1 LIRKTN
7 EKLTIGI
14 IGLGYWGP
22 NWLRNI
28 LTHPNFQLT
37 WIVDTNSL
45 TLEKFK
51 NLYGLT
57 QHQVSVDIKK
67 SFEKIVPD
75 LVLISTPPATH
86 FELGKLALNSGSN
99 VIIEK
104 PVGLNTD
111 QSLELIKLSTS
122 LKLELFVDHT
132 YIFTPQAKFI
142 FEILEKGLLGDL
154 QFIISSR
161 LNLGLIQ
168 KDVDVIRDLAVHD
181 LALFDYF
188 IPNKLNSVSAEVV
201 THLPSII
208 PSTGSINLSYEK
220 NLLAQVGVSW
230 NSPVKVRTMIISG
243 SEKSILWDDTN
254 QSEKIKVY
262 EASANIDLADPNR
275 HISYSLGD
283 TFIPKLDNSEAI
295 FLQLSHLN
303 NVLLGSEKSLNGVE
317 HITRVSSIL
326 KALET
331 SAKTNGN
338 RVLI

>member
-1 LIRKTN
+1 MKSSQ

-14 IGLGYWGP
+14 VGLGYWGP

-28 LTHPNFQLT
+28 LIHPNFDLA
-37 WIVDTNSL
+37 WIVDTNDV

-51 NLYGLT
+51 NIYGLS
-57 QHQVSVDIKK
+57 QQRVSSNIDK
-67 SFEKIVPD
+67 SFNVKIPD

-86 FELGKLALNSGSN
+86 FELGKLALNFGAN

-104 PVGLNTD
+104 PVGLNTEET
-111 QSLELIKLSTS
+111 QELVKLSTD
-122 LKLELFVDHT
+122 LKLQLFVDHT

-142 FEILEKGLLGDL
+142 YETLKKGLLGDL
-154 QFIISSR
+154 QFITSSR

-188 IPNKLNSVSAEVV
+188 IPNKLNTVSAATA

-208 PSTGSINLSYEK
+208 PSTASINLIYDK

-262 EASANIDLADPNR
+262 EASANIDLTNPNR

-283 TFIPKLDNSEAI
+283 TFIPKLDNTEAI
-295 FLQLSHLN
+295 FLQLTHIKEVLN
-303 NVLLGSEKSLNGVE
+303 GNKKALNGVE
-317 HITRVSSIL
+317 HITRVSTVL
-326 KALET
+326 KSLDT
-331 SAKTNGN
+331 SAKNSGN
-338 RVLI
+338 RVAI

>member
-1 LIRKTN
+1 MKTDQK
-7 EKLTIGI
+7 KLTIGI

-22 NWLRNI
+22 NWLRNT
-28 LTHPNFQLT
+28 LVHPNFDLA
-37 WIVDTNSL
+37 WVVDTNQL

-51 NLYGLT
+51 NMYGFSP
-57 QHQVSVDIKK
+57 QQVNSNLDKAC
-67 SFEKIVPD
+67 ELKIPD

-86 FELGKLALNSGSN
+86 FELGKLALNFGAN
-99 VIIEK
+99 VVIEK
-104 PVGLNTD
+104 PIGLNTE
-111 QSLELIKLSTS
+111 QTQELVKISS
-122 LKLELFVDHT
+122 NLKLQLFVDHT

-142 FEILEKGLLGDL
+142 SETLKNGLLGDL
-154 QFIISSR
+154 QFITSSR

-188 IPNKLNSVSAEVV
+188 IPNKLKSVSAA
-201 THLPSII
+201 TAAHLPSVI
-208 PSTGSINLSYEK
+208 PSTASINLNYDK

-283 TFIPKLDNSEAI
+283 TFIPKLDNAEAI
-295 FLQLSHLN
+295 FLQLTHIKD
-303 NVLLGSEKSLNGVE
+303 VLAGNEKALNGVE
-317 HITRVSSIL
+317 HITRVSTVL
-326 KALET
+326 KALDS
-331 SAKTNGN
+331 SAKNSSS
-338 RVLI
+338 RVAV

>member
-1 LIRKTN
+1 MKTDQK
-7 EKLTIGI
+7 KLTIGI

-22 NWLRNI
+22 NWLRNT
-28 LTHPNFQLT
+28 LVHPSFDLA
-37 WIVDTNSL
+37 WIIDTNQL

-51 NLYGLT
+51 NMYGLS
-57 QHQVSVDIKK
+57 QQQVNSNLDKA
-67 SFEKIVPD
+67 FELKIPD

-86 FELGKLALNSGSN
+86 FEIGKLALNFGAN
-99 VIIEK
+99 LIIEK
-104 PVGLNTD
+104 PVGLNTEET
-111 QSLELIKLSTS
+111 QELVKLSTD
-122 LKLELFVDHT
+122 LKLQLFVDHT

-142 FEILEKGLLGDL
+142 YETLKKGLLGDL
-154 QFIISSR
+154 QFITSSR

-188 IPNKLNSVSAEVV
+188 IPNKLNSVSAATT
-201 THLPSII
+201 THLPSVI
-208 PSTGSINLSYEK
+208 PSTASINLNYDK

-283 TFIPKLDNSEAI
+283 TFIPKLDNAEAI
-295 FLQLSHLN
+295 YLQLTHIKE
-303 NVLLGSEKSLNGVE
+303 VLNGNEKALNGGE
-317 HITRVSSIL
+317 HVTRVSTAL
-326 KALET
+326 KALDS
-331 SAKTNGN
+331 SAKNSGS
-338 RVLI
+338 RVAV

>member
-1 LIRKTN
+1 MKTDQK
-7 EKLTIGI
+7 KLTIGI

-22 NWLRNI
+22 NWLRNT
-28 LTHPNFQLT
+28 LVHPNFDLA
-37 WIVDTNSL
+37 WIVDTNQL

-51 NLYGLT
+51 NMYGFSRN
-57 QHQVSVDIKK
+57 QVNSNLDKA
-67 SFEKIVPD
+67 FELKIPD

-86 FELGKLALNSGSN
+86 FELGKLALNFGAN
-99 VIIEK
+99 VVIEK
-104 PVGLNTD
+104 PIGLNTE
-111 QSLELIKLSTS
+111 QTQELVKISS
-122 LKLELFVDHT
+122 NLKLQLFVDHT

-142 FEILEKGLLGDL
+142 SETLKKGLLGDL
-154 QFIISSR
+154 QFITSSR

-188 IPNKLNSVSAEVV
+188 IPNKLNSVSAATA

-208 PSTGSINLSYEK
+208 PSTASINLDYEK

-283 TFIPKLDNSEAI
+283 TFIPKLDNAEAI
-295 FLQLSHLN
+295 FLQLTHIKD
-303 NVLLGSEKSLNGVE
+303 VLAGNEKALNGVE
-317 HITRVSSIL
+317 HITRVSTVL
-326 KALET
+326 KALDS
-331 SAKTNGN
+331 SAKNSSS
-338 RVLI
+338 RVAV

>member
-1 LIRKTN
+1 MKTDQK
-7 EKLTIGI
+7 KLTIGI

-22 NWLRNI
+22 NWLRNT
-28 LTHPNFQLT
+28 LLHPYFELA
-37 WIVDTNSL
+37 WIVDSNQL
-45 TLEKFK
+45 TLEKFE
-51 NLYGLT
+51 NMYGLS
-57 QHQVSVDIKK
+57 QNQVNSNLDKA
-67 SFEKIVPD
+67 FELKIPD

-86 FELGKLALNSGSN
+86 FELGKLALNSGAN

-111 QSLELIKLSTS
+111 ETQELVKLSTD
-122 LKLELFVDHT
+122 LKLQLFVDHT

-142 FEILEKGLLGDL
+142 YETLKKGLLGDL
-154 QFIISSR
+154 QFITSSR

-188 IPNKLNSVSAEVV
+188 IPNKLNSVSAATA

-208 PSTGSINLSYEK
+208 PSTASINLNYDK

-283 TFIPKLDNSEAI
+283 TFIPKLDNVEAI
-295 FLQLSHLN
+295 FLQLTHIKDVLAGNEKALN
-303 NVLLGSEKSLNGVE
+303 SVE
-317 HITRVSSIL
+317 HITRVSNVL
-326 KALET
+326 KALDS
-331 SAKTNGN
+331 SAKNSGS
-338 RVLI
+338 RVAV

>member
-1 LIRKTN
+1 MKN
-7 EKLTIGI
+7 DQKKLIGI

-22 NWLRNI
+22 NWLRNT
-28 LTHPNFQLT
+28 LAHPNFDLA
-37 WIVDTNSL
+37 WIVDTNQL

-51 NLYGLT
+51 NMYGLS
-57 QHQVSVDIKK
+57 QQQVNSNIDKA
-67 SFEKIVPD
+67 FELKIPD

-86 FELGKLALNSGSN
+86 FELGRLALNYGSN

-104 PVGLNTD
+104 PVGLNIEET
-111 QSLELIKLSTS
+111 LELVKLSTS
-122 LKLELFVDHT
+122 LKLQLFVDHT

-142 FEILEKGLLGDL
+142 YETLKKGLLGDL
-154 QFIISSR
+154 QFITSSR

-188 IPNKLNSVSAEVV
+188 IPNKLNTVSASST
-201 THLPSII
+201 THLPSVI
-208 PSTGSINLSYEK
+208 PSTASINLNYEK

-262 EASANIDLADPNR
+262 EARANIDLADPNR

-283 TFIPKLDNSEAI
+283 TFIPKLDNAEAI
-295 FLQLSHLN
+295 FLQLNHIKD
-303 NVLLGSEKSLNGVE
+303 VLDGKEKALNGVE
-317 HITRVSSIL
+317 HITRVSNVL
-326 KALET
+326 KALD
-331 SAKTNGN
+331 SSSKNNGN
-338 RVLI
+338 RVTV

>member
-1 LIRKTN
+1 MKSSQ

-14 IGLGYWGP
+14 VGLGYWGP

-28 LTHPNFQLT
+28 LIHPNFDLA
-37 WIVDTNSL
+37 WIVDTNDV

-51 NLYGLT
+51 NIYGLS
-57 QHQVSVDIKK
+57 QQQVSSNMEK
-67 SFEKIVPD
+67 SFNVKIPD

-86 FELGKLALNSGSN
+86 FELGKLALNFGAN

-104 PVGLNTD
+104 PVGLNTEET
-111 QSLELIKLSTS
+111 QELVKLSTD
-122 LKLELFVDHT
+122 LKLQLFVDHT

-142 FEILEKGLLGDL
+142 NETLKKGLLGDL
-154 QFIISSR
+154 QFITSSR

-188 IPNKLNSVSAEVV
+188 IPNKLNTVSAATA

-208 PSTGSINLSYEK
+208 PSTASINLNYDK

-283 TFIPKLDNSEAI
+283 TFIPKLDNAEAI
-295 FLQLSHLN
+295 FLQLTHIKE
-303 NVLLGSEKSLNGVE
+303 VLNGNEKALNGLE
-317 HITRVSSIL
+317 HITRVSTVL
-326 KALET
+326 KALDS
-331 SAKTNGN
+331 SAKNSG
-338 RVLI
+338 VWVAI

>member
-1 LIRKTN
+1 MKSSQ

-28 LTHPNFQLT
+28 LIHPNFDLA
-37 WIVDTNSL
+37 WIVDTNHV

-51 NLYGLT
+51 NIYGLS
-57 QHQVSVDIKK
+57 QQQVSTSIEK
-67 SFEKIVPD
+67 SFNVKIPD

-86 FELGKLALNSGSN
+86 FELGKLALYSGAN

-104 PVGLNTD
+104 PVGLNTEET
-111 QSLELIKLSTS
+111 QELVKLSTD
-122 LKLELFVDHT
+122 LKLQLFVDHT

-142 FEILEKGLLGDL
+142 YETLKKGLLGDL
-154 QFIISSR
+154 QFITSSR

-188 IPNKLNSVSAEVV
+188 IPNKLNTVSAATA
-201 THLPSII
+201 THLPSVI
-208 PSTGSINLSYEK
+208 PSTASINLNYDK

-262 EASANIDLADPNR
+262 EASANIDLTDPNR

-283 TFIPKLDNSEAI
+283 TFIPKLDNAEAI
-295 FLQLSHLN
+295 YLQLTHIKE
-303 NVLLGSEKSLNGVE
+303 VLAGNEKALNGIE
-317 HITRVSSIL
+317 HITRVSTVL
-326 KALET
+326 KALDS
-331 SAKTNGN
+331 SAKNSGN
-338 RVLI
+338 RVAI

>member
-1 LIRKTN
+1 MKSSQ

-28 LTHPNFQLT
+28 LIHPNFDLA
-37 WIVDTNSL
+37 WIVDTNGV

-51 NLYGLT
+51 NIYGLS
-57 QHQVSVDIKK
+57 QQQVSTNIEN
-67 SFEKIVPD
+67 SFKVKIPD

-86 FELGKLALNSGSN
+86 FELGKLALNFGAN
-99 VIIEK
+99 IIIEK
-104 PVGLNTD
+104 PVGLNTEET
-111 QSLELIKLSTS
+111 LELVKLSS
-122 LKLELFVDHT
+122 NLKLHLFVDHT

-142 FEILEKGLLGDL
+142 YETLKKGLLGDL
-154 QFIISSR
+154 QFITSSR

-188 IPNKLNSVSAEVV
+188 MPNKLNTVSAATA
-201 THLPSII
+201 THLPSVI
-208 PSTGSINLSYEK
+208 PSTASINLNYDK

-283 TFIPKLDNSEAI
+283 TFIPKLDNAEAI
-295 FLQLSHLN
+295 YLQLTHIKE
-303 NVLLGSEKSLNGVE
+303 VLNGNEKALNGIE
-317 HITRVSSIL
+317 HITRVSNVL
-326 KALET
+326 KALDS
-331 SAKTNGN
+331 SAKNSGN
-338 RVLI
+338 RVVI

>member
-1 LIRKTN
+1 MKSSQ

-28 LTHPNFQLT
+28 LLHPNFDLA
-37 WIVDTNSL
+37 WIVDTNDM

-51 NLYGLT
+51 NIYGLT
-57 QHQVSVDIKK
+57 QQQVSTNIEKAFNLKIPDI
-67 SFEKIVPD
+67 
-75 LVLISTPPATH
+75 VLISTPPATH
-86 FELGKLALNSGSN
+86 FELGKLALNSGAN
-99 VIIEK
+99 IIIEK

-111 QSLELIKLSTS
+111 ETQELVKLSS
-122 LKLELFVDHT
+122 NLKLQLFVDHT

-142 FEILEKGLLGDL
+142 YETLKKGLLGDL
-154 QFIISSR
+154 QFITSSR

-188 IPNKLNSVSAEVV
+188 IPNKLNTVSAATT
-201 THLPSII
+201 THLPSVI
-208 PSTGSINLSYEK
+208 PSTASINLNYDK

-262 EASANIDLADPNR
+262 EASANIDFADPNR

-283 TFIPKLDNSEAI
+283 TFIPKLDNAEAI
-295 FLQLSHLN
+295 YLQLTHIKEVLN
-303 NVLLGSEKSLNGVE
+303 GNEKALNGVE
-317 HITRVSSIL
+317 HITRVSTVL
-326 KALET
+326 KALDS
-331 SAKTNGN
+331 SAKNNGN
-338 RVLI
+338 RVAI

>member
-1 LIRKTN
+1 MKN
-7 EKLTIGI
+7 DHKKLMIGI

-22 NWLRNI
+22 NWLRNT
-28 LTHPNFQLT
+28 LAHPNFDLA
-37 WIVDTNSL
+37 WIVDTNQL

-51 NLYGLT
+51 NMYGLP
-57 QHQVSVDIKK
+57 QQQVNSNIDKA
-67 SFEKIVPD
+67 FELKIPD

-86 FELGKLALNSGSN
+86 FELGRLALNYGSN

-104 PVGLNTD
+104 PVGLNIDET
-111 QSLELIKLSTS
+111 LELVKLSTS
-122 LKLELFVDHT
+122 LKLQLFVDHT

-142 FEILEKGLLGDL
+142 YETLKKGLLGDL
-154 QFIISSR
+154 QFITSSR

-188 IPNKLNSVSAEVV
+188 IPNKLNTVSASST
-201 THLPSII
+201 THLPSVI
-208 PSTGSINLSYEK
+208 PSTASINLNYEK

-262 EASANIDLADPNR
+262 EARANIDLADPNR

-283 TFIPKLDNSEAI
+283 TFIPKLDNTEAI
-295 FLQLSHLN
+295 FLQLNHIK
-303 NVLLGSEKSLNGVE
+303 NVLDGKEKALNGVE
-317 HITRVSSIL
+317 HITRVSNVL
-326 KALET
+326 KALDT
-331 SAKTNGN
+331 SSKNNGN
-338 RVLI
+338 RVTV

>member
-1 LIRKTN
+1 MKSSQ

-14 IGLGYWGP
+14 VGLGYWGP

-28 LTHPNFQLT
+28 LIHPNFDLA
-37 WIVDTNSL
+37 WIVDTNDV

-51 NLYGLT
+51 NIYGLS
-57 QHQVSVDIKK
+57 QQQVSSNMEK
-67 SFEKIVPD
+67 SFNVKIPD

-86 FELGKLALNSGSN
+86 FELGKLALNFGAN

-104 PVGLNTD
+104 PVGLNTEET
-111 QSLELIKLSTS
+111 QELVKLSTD
-122 LKLELFVDHT
+122 LKLQLFVDHT

-142 FEILEKGLLGDL
+142 YETLKKGLLGDL
-154 QFIISSR
+154 QFITSSR

-188 IPNKLNSVSAEVV
+188 IPNKLNTVSAATA

-208 PSTGSINLSYEK
+208 PSTASINLNYDK

-283 TFIPKLDNSEAI
+283 TFIPKLDNAEAI
-295 FLQLSHLN
+295 FLQLTHIKE
-303 NVLLGSEKSLNGVE
+303 VLNGNEKALNGLE
-317 HITRVSSIL
+317 HITRVSTVL
-326 KALET
+326 KALDS
-331 SAKTNGN
+331 SAKNSG
-338 RVLI
+338 VWVAI

>member
-1 LIRKTN
+1 MKN
-7 EKLTIGI
+7 DQKKLMIGI

-22 NWLRNI
+22 NWLRNT
-28 LTHPNFQLT
+28 LVHPNFDLA
-37 WIVDTNSL
+37 WIVDTNQL

-51 NLYGLT
+51 NMYGLS
-57 QHQVSVDIKK
+57 QQQVDSNIDKA
-67 SFEKIVPD
+67 FELKIPD

-86 FELGKLALNSGSN
+86 FELGRLALNYGSN

-104 PVGLNTD
+104 PVGLNIEET
-111 QSLELIKLSTS
+111 LELVKLSTS
-122 LKLELFVDHT
+122 LKLQLFVDHT

-142 FEILEKGLLGDL
+142 YETLKKGLLGDL
-154 QFIISSR
+154 QFITSSR

-188 IPNKLNSVSAEVV
+188 IPNKLNTVSASST
-201 THLPSII
+201 THLPSVI
-208 PSTGSINLSYEK
+208 PSTASINLNYEK

-262 EASANIDLADPNR
+262 EARANIDLADPNR

-283 TFIPKLDNSEAI
+283 TFIPKLDNAEAI
-295 FLQLSHLN
+295 FLQLNHIKD
-303 NVLLGSEKSLNGVE
+303 VLDGKEKALNGVE
-317 HITRVSSIL
+317 HITRVSNVL
-326 KALET
+326 KALD
-331 SAKTNGN
+331 SSSKNNGN
-338 RVLI
+338 RVTV

>member
-1 LIRKTN
+1 MKNVRK
-7 EKLTIGI
+7 KLIGI

-22 NWLRNI
+22 NWLRNT
-28 LTHPNFQLT
+28 LAHPNFDLA
-37 WIVDTNSL
+37 WIVDTNQL

-51 NLYGLT
+51 NMYGLS
-57 QHQVSVDIKK
+57 QQQVNSNIDKA
-67 SFEKIVPD
+67 FELKIPD

-86 FELGKLALNSGSN
+86 FELGRLALNYGSN

-104 PVGLNTD
+104 PVGLNIEET
-111 QSLELIKLSTS
+111 LELVKLSTS
-122 LKLELFVDHT
+122 LKLQLFVDHT

-142 FEILEKGLLGDL
+142 YETLKKGLLGDL
-154 QFIISSR
+154 QFITSSR

-188 IPNKLNSVSAEVV
+188 IPNKLNTVSASST
-201 THLPSII
+201 THLPSVI
-208 PSTGSINLSYEK
+208 PSTASINLNYEK

-262 EASANIDLADPNR
+262 EARANIDLADPNR

-283 TFIPKLDNSEAI
+283 TFIPKLDNAEAI
-295 FLQLSHLN
+295 FLQLNHIKDVLN
-303 NVLLGSEKSLNGVE
+303 GKEKALNGVE
-317 HITRVSSIL
+317 HITRVSNVL
-326 KALET
+326 KALD
-331 SAKTNGN
+331 SSSKNNGN
-338 RVLI
+338 RVTV

>member
-1 LIRKTN
+1 MNTDQK
-7 EKLTIGI
+7 KLTIGI

-22 NWLRNI
+22 NWLRNT
-28 LTHPNFQLT
+28 LVHPNFDLA
-37 WIVDTNSL
+37 WIVDTNQL

-51 NLYGLT
+51 NMYGFSP
-57 QHQVSVDIKK
+57 QQVNSNLDKAC
-67 SFEKIVPD
+67 ELKIPD

-86 FELGKLALNSGSN
+86 FELGKLALNFGAN
-99 VIIEK
+99 VVIEK
-104 PVGLNTD
+104 PIGLNTE
-111 QSLELIKLSTS
+111 QTQELVKISS
-122 LKLELFVDHT
+122 NLKLQLFVDHT

-142 FEILEKGLLGDL
+142 SETLKKGLLGDL
-154 QFIISSR
+154 QFITSSR

-188 IPNKLNSVSAEVV
+188 IPNKLKSVSAA
-201 THLPSII
+201 TAAHLPSVI
-208 PSTGSINLSYEK
+208 PSTASINLNYDK

-283 TFIPKLDNSEAI
+283 TFIPKLDNAEAI
-295 FLQLSHLN
+295 FLQLTHIKD
-303 NVLLGSEKSLNGVE
+303 VLAGNEKALNGVE
-317 HITRVSSIL
+317 HITRVSTVL
-326 KALET
+326 KALDS
-331 SAKTNGN
+331 SAKNSSS
-338 RVLI
+338 RVAV

>member
-1 LIRKTN
+1 MKSSK

-14 IGLGYWGP
+14 VGLGYWGP

-28 LTHPNFQLT
+28 LTHPNFDLA
-37 WIVDTNSL
+37 WIVDTNDV

-51 NLYGLT
+51 NLYGLSL
-57 QHQVSVDIKK
+57 QQVSTNIKK
-67 SFEKIVPD
+67 SFQINKPD

-99 VIIEK
+99 VILEK
-104 PVGLNTD
+104 PVGLNT
-111 QSLELIKLSTS
+111 SETLELVNLSS
-122 LKLELFVDHT
+122 KLKLELFVDHT

-142 FEILEKGLLGDL
+142 NETLKKGLLGEL
-154 QFIISSR
+154 QFITSSR

-188 IPNKLNSVSAEVV
+188 IPNQLNTVSATAI

-208 PSTGSINLSYEK
+208 PSTASINLNYEK

-283 TFIPKLDNSEAI
+283 TFIPKLDNTEAI
-295 FLQLSHLN
+295 FIQLNHMKD
-303 NVLLGSEKSLNGVE
+303 VLDGNEKALNGVE
-317 HITRVSSIL
+317 HITRVSNVL
-326 KALET
+326 KALDS
-331 SAKTNGN
+331 SAKNNGN
-338 RVLI
+338 RVTV

>member
-1 LIRKTN
+1 MKSSK

-28 LTHPNFQLT
+28 LIHPNFDLA
-37 WIVDTNSL
+37 WIVDTNDV

-51 NLYGLT
+51 NLYGLS
-57 QHQVSVDIKK
+57 QHQVSTNIEN
-67 SFEKIVPD
+67 SFKVKIPD

-86 FELGKLALNSGSN
+86 FELGKLALNFGAN

-104 PVGLNTD
+104 PVGLNTEET
-111 QSLELIKLSTS
+111 QELVKLSTD
-122 LKLELFVDHT
+122 LKLQLFVDHT

-142 FEILEKGLLGDL
+142 YETLKKGLLGDL
-154 QFIISSR
+154 QFITSSR

-188 IPNKLNSVSAEVV
+188 IPNKLNTVSAATA

-208 PSTGSINLSYEK
+208 PSTASINLNYDK

-283 TFIPKLDNSEAI
+283 TFIPKLDNAEAI
-295 FLQLSHLN
+295 YLQLTHIKE
-303 NVLLGSEKSLNGVE
+303 VLKGNEKALNGVE
-317 HITRVSSIL
+317 HITRVSTVL
-326 KALET
+326 KALDS
-331 SAKTNGN
+331 SAKNSGN
-338 RVLI
+338 RVAI

>member
-1 LIRKTN
+1 MKSSK

-14 IGLGYWGP
+14 VGLGYWGP

-28 LTHPNFQLT
+28 LTHPNFDLA
-37 WIVDTNSL
+37 WIVDTNDV

-51 NLYGLT
+51 NLYGLSL
-57 QHQVSVDIKK
+57 QQVSTNIKK
-67 SFEKIVPD
+67 SFQINKPD

-99 VIIEK
+99 VILEK
-104 PVGLNTD
+104 PVGLNT
-111 QSLELIKLSTS
+111 SETLELVNLSTN

-142 FEILEKGLLGDL
+142 NETLKKGLLGEL
-154 QFIISSR
+154 QFITSSR

-188 IPNKLNSVSAEVV
+188 IPNQLNTVSATAI

-208 PSTGSINLSYEK
+208 PSTASINLNYEK
-220 NLLAQVGVSW
+220 NLLAQIGVSW

-283 TFIPKLDNSEAI
+283 TFIPKLDNTEAI
-295 FLQLSHLN
+295 FIQLNHMKD
-303 NVLLGSEKSLNGVE
+303 VLDGNEKALNGVE
-317 HITRVSSIL
+317 HITRVSNVL
-326 KALET
+326 KALDS
-331 SAKTNGN
+331 SAKNNGN
-338 RVLI
+338 RVTV

>member
-1 LIRKTN
+1 MKSSK

-14 IGLGYWGP
+14 VGLGYWGP

-28 LTHPNFQLT
+28 LIHPNFDLA
-37 WIVDTNSL
+37 WIVDTNDV

-51 NLYGLT
+51 SLYGLS
-57 QHQVSVDIKK
+57 QQQVSTNIEK
-67 SFEKIVPD
+67 SFQAKVPD

-99 VIIEK
+99 VILEK
-104 PVGLNTD
+104 PVGLNTAET
-111 QSLELIKLSTS
+111 LELVNLSTNS
-122 LKLELFVDHT
+122 KLELFVDHT

-142 FEILEKGLLGDL
+142 YETLQKGLLGEL
-154 QFIISSR
+154 QFITSSR

-188 IPNKLNSVSAEVV
+188 IPNQLNTVSAAAI
-201 THLPSII
+201 THSPSII
-208 PSTGSINLSYEK
+208 PSTASINLNYEK

-230 NSPVKVRTMIISG
+230 NSPVKIRTMIISG

-262 EASANIDLADPNR
+262 EARANIDLADPNR

-283 TFIPKLDNSEAI
+283 TFIPKLDNAEAI
-295 FLQLSHLN
+295 FLQLNHLKD
-303 NVLLGSEKSLNGVE
+303 VLGGNEKALNGVK
-317 HITRVSSIL
+317 HITRVSNVL
-326 KALET
+326 KALDL
-331 SAKTNGN
+331 SAKNSGNG
-338 RVLI
+338 VAI

>member
-1 LIRKTN
+1 MKN
-7 EKLTIGI
+7 SQEKLTIGI
-14 IGLGYWGP
+14 VGLGYWGP

-28 LTHPNFQLT
+28 LIHPNLNLA
-37 WIVDTNSL
+37 WIVDTNDV

-51 NLYGLT
+51 SLYGLS
-57 QHQVSVDIKK
+57 QQQVSTNVEK
-67 SFEKIVPD
+67 SFQAKVPD

-86 FELGKLALNSGSN
+86 FKLGKLALNSGSN
-99 VIIEK
+99 VILEK
-104 PVGLNTD
+104 PVGLNTVET
-111 QSLELIKLSTS
+111 LELVNLSTN

-142 FEILEKGLLGDL
+142 NETLKKGLLGEL
-154 QFIISSR
+154 QFITSSR

-188 IPNKLNSVSAEVV
+188 IPNQLNTVSAAAI

-208 PSTGSINLSYEK
+208 PSTASINLNYEK

-243 SEKSILWDDTN
+243 SEKSILWNDTN

-283 TFIPKLDNSEAI
+283 TFIPKLDNTEAI
-295 FLQLSHLN
+295 FLQLSHIKD
-303 NVLLGSEKSLNGVE
+303 VLDGNEKALNGVE
-317 HITRVSSIL
+317 HITRVSNVL
-326 KALET
+326 KALD
-331 SAKTNGN
+331 SSYKNNGN
-338 RVLI
+338 RVTV

>member
-1 LIRKTN
+1 MKN
-7 EKLTIGI
+7 DQKKLIGI

-22 NWLRNI
+22 NWLRNS
-28 LTHPNFQLT
+28 LAHPNFDLA
-37 WIVDTNSL
+37 WIVDTNQL

-51 NLYGLT
+51 NMYGLS
-57 QHQVSVDIKK
+57 QQQVNSNIDKA
-67 SFEKIVPD
+67 FELKIPD

-86 FELGKLALNSGSN
+86 FELGRLALNYGSN

-104 PVGLNTD
+104 PVGLNIEET
-111 QSLELIKLSTS
+111 LELVKLSTS
-122 LKLELFVDHT
+122 LKLQLFVDHT

-142 FEILEKGLLGDL
+142 YETLKKGLLGDL
-154 QFIISSR
+154 QFITSSR

-188 IPNKLNSVSAEVV
+188 IPNKLNTVSASST
-201 THLPSII
+201 THLPSVI
-208 PSTGSINLSYEK
+208 PITASINLNYEK

-262 EASANIDLADPNR
+262 EARANIDLADPNR

-283 TFIPKLDNSEAI
+283 TFIPKLDNAEAI
-295 FLQLSHLN
+295 FLQLNHIKD
-303 NVLLGSEKSLNGVE
+303 VLDGNQKALNGVE
-317 HITRVSSIL
+317 HITRVSNVL
-326 KALET
+326 KALD
-331 SAKTNGN
+331 SSSKNNGN
-338 RVLI
+338 RVTV

>member
-1 LIRKTN
+1 MKTDQK
-7 EKLTIGI
+7 KLTIGI

-22 NWLRNI
+22 NWLRNT
-28 LTHPNFQLT
+28 LLHPYFELA
-37 WIVDTNSL
+37 WIVDSNQL
-45 TLEKFK
+45 TLEKFE
-51 NLYGLT
+51 NMYGLSQT
-57 QHQVSVDIKK
+57 QVNSNLDKA
-67 SFEKIVPD
+67 FELKIPD

-86 FELGKLALNSGSN
+86 FELGKLALNSGAN

-111 QSLELIKLSTS
+111 ETQELVKLSS
-122 LKLELFVDHT
+122 NLKLQLFVDHT

-142 FEILEKGLLGDL
+142 YETLKKGLLGDL
-154 QFIISSR
+154 QFITSSR

-188 IPNKLNSVSAEVV
+188 IPNKLNSVSAATA
-201 THLPSII
+201 THLPSVI
-208 PSTGSINLSYEK
+208 PSTASINLNYDK

-283 TFIPKLDNSEAI
+283 TFIPKLNNAEAI
-295 FLQLSHLN
+295 YLQLTHIKD
-303 NVLLGSEKSLNGVE
+303 VLAGNEKALNGVE
-317 HITRVSSIL
+317 HITRVSNVL
-326 KALET
+326 KALDS
-331 SAKTNGN
+331 SAKNSGN
-338 RVLI
+338 RVVI

>member
-1 LIRKTN
+1 MKSSK

-14 IGLGYWGP
+14 VGLGYWGP

-28 LTHPNFQLT
+28 LTHPNFDLA
-37 WIVDTNSL
+37 WIVDTNDV

-51 NLYGLT
+51 NLYGLSL
-57 QHQVSVDIKK
+57 QQVSTNIKK
-67 SFEKIVPD
+67 SFQINKPD

-99 VIIEK
+99 VILEK
-104 PVGLNTD
+104 PVGLNT
-111 QSLELIKLSTS
+111 SETLELVNLSTN

-142 FEILEKGLLGDL
+142 NETLKKGLLGEL
-154 QFIISSR
+154 QFITSSR

-188 IPNKLNSVSAEVV
+188 IPNQLNTVSATAI

-208 PSTGSINLSYEK
+208 PSTASINLNYEK

-283 TFIPKLDNSEAI
+283 TFIPKLDNTEAI
-295 FLQLSHLN
+295 FIQLNHMKD
-303 NVLLGSEKSLNGVE
+303 VLDGNEKALNGVE
-317 HITRVSSIL
+317 HITRVSNVL
-326 KALET
+326 KALDS
-331 SAKTNGN
+331 SAKNNGN
-338 RVLI
+338 RVTV

>member
-1 LIRKTN
+1 MKSSQG
-7 EKLTIGI
+7 KLTIGI

-28 LTHPNFQLT
+28 LIHPNFDLT
-37 WIVDTNSL
+37 WIVDTNGI

-51 NLYGLT
+51 NIYGLS
-57 QHQVSVDIKK
+57 QQQVSTNIEK
-67 SFEKIVPD
+67 SFNVEIPD
-75 LVLISTPPATH
+75 IVLISTPPATH
-86 FELGKLALNSGSN
+86 FELGKLALNSGAN

-104 PVGLNTD
+104 PVGLNTEET
-111 QSLELIKLSTS
+111 LELVKLSS
-122 LKLELFVDHT
+122 NLKLQLFVDHT

-142 FEILEKGLLGDL
+142 YETLKKGLLGDL
-154 QFIISSR
+154 QFITSSR

-188 IPNKLNSVSAEVV
+188 IPNKLSTVSAATT
-201 THLPSII
+201 THLPSVI
-208 PSTGSINLSYEK
+208 PSTASINLNFDK

-283 TFIPKLDNSEAI
+283 TFIPKLDNTEAI
-295 FLQLSHLN
+295 YLQLTHIKEVLN
-303 NVLLGSEKSLNGVE
+303 GNEKALNGVV
-317 HITRVSSIL
+317 HIIRVSNVL
-326 KALET
+326 NALD
-331 SAKTNGN
+331 SSRKNSGN
-338 RVLI
+338 RVAI

>member
-1 LIRKTN
+1 MKSSQ

-28 LTHPNFQLT
+28 LIHPNFDLA
-37 WIVDTNSL
+37 WIVDTNGV

-51 NLYGLT
+51 NIYGLS
-57 QHQVSVDIKK
+57 QQQVSTNIEN
-67 SFEKIVPD
+67 SFKVKIPD

-86 FELGKLALNSGSN
+86 FELGKLALNFGAN
-99 VIIEK
+99 IIIEK

-111 QSLELIKLSTS
+111 ETLELVKLSTD
-122 LKLELFVDHT
+122 LKLQLFVDHT

-142 FEILEKGLLGDL
+142 YETLKNGLLGDL

-188 IPNKLNSVSAEVV
+188 IPNKLNTVSAATV
-201 THLPSII
+201 THLPSVI
-208 PSTGSINLSYEK
+208 PSTASINLNYDK
-220 NLLAQVGVSW
+220 NLSAQVGVSW

-283 TFIPKLDNSEAI
+283 TFIPKLDNAEAI
-295 FLQLSHLN
+295 FLQLTHIKD
-303 NVLLGSEKSLNGVE
+303 VLAGNEKALNGVE
-317 HITRVSSIL
+317 HITRVSNVL
-326 KALET
+326 KALDS
-331 SAKTNGN
+331 SAKNSGN
-338 RVLI
+338 RVAI

>member
-1 LIRKTN
+1 MKTDQK
-7 EKLTIGI
+7 KLTIGI

-22 NWLRNI
+22 NWLRNT
-28 LTHPNFQLT
+28 LLHPYFELA
-37 WIVDTNSL
+37 WIVDSNQL
-45 TLEKFK
+45 TLEKFE
-51 NLYGLT
+51 NMYGLS
-57 QHQVSVDIKK
+57 QNQVNSNLDKA
-67 SFEKIVPD
+67 FELKIPD

-86 FELGKLALNSGSN
+86 FELGKLALNSGAN

-111 QSLELIKLSTS
+111 ETQELVKLSTD
-122 LKLELFVDHT
+122 LKLQLFVDHT

-142 FEILEKGLLGDL
+142 YETLKKGLLGDL
-154 QFIISSR
+154 QFITSSR

-188 IPNKLNSVSAEVV
+188 IPNKLNSVGAATA
-201 THLPSII
+201 THLPSVI
-208 PSTGSINLSYEK
+208 PSTASINLNYDK

-283 TFIPKLDNSEAI
+283 TFIPKLDNAEAI
-295 FLQLSHLN
+295 FLQLTHIKD
-303 NVLLGSEKSLNGVE
+303 VLAGNEKALNGVE
-317 HITRVSSIL
+317 HITRVSNVL
-326 KALET
+326 KALDS
-331 SAKTNGN
+331 SAKNSGS
-338 RVLI
+338 RVAV

>member
-1 LIRKTN
+1 MKN
-7 EKLTIGI
+7 GQKKLMIGI

-22 NWLRNI
+22 NWLRNT
-28 LTHPNFQLT
+28 LVHPNFDLA
-37 WIVDTNSL
+37 WIVDTNQL

-51 NLYGLT
+51 NMYGLS
-57 QHQVSVDIKK
+57 QQQVNSNIDKA
-67 SFEKIVPD
+67 FELKIPD

-86 FELGKLALNSGSN
+86 FELGRLALNYGSN

-104 PVGLNTD
+104 PVGLNLEET
-111 QSLELIKLSTS
+111 LELVKLSTS
-122 LKLELFVDHT
+122 LKLQLFVDHT

-142 FEILEKGLLGDL
+142 YETLKKGLLGDL
-154 QFIISSR
+154 QFITSSR

-188 IPNKLNSVSAEVV
+188 IPNKLNSVSAATA

-208 PSTGSINLSYEK
+208 PSTASINLDYEK

-283 TFIPKLDNSEAI
+283 TFIPKLDNAEAI
-295 FLQLSHLN
+295 YLQLTHIKEVLN
-303 NVLLGSEKSLNGVE
+303 GNEKALNGVE
-317 HITRVSSIL
+317 HITRVSTVL
-326 KALET
+326 KALD
-331 SAKTNGN
+331 SSSKNSSN
-338 RVLI
+338 RVAV

>member
-1 LIRKTN
+1 MKTDQK
-7 EKLTIGI
+7 KLTIGI

-28 LTHPNFQLT
+28 LLHPNFELA
-37 WIVDTNSL
+37 WIVDSNQL
-45 TLEKFK
+45 TLEKFE
-51 NLYGLT
+51 NMYGLSQT
-57 QHQVSVDIKK
+57 QVNSNLDKA
-67 SFEKIVPD
+67 FELKIPD

-86 FELGKLALNSGSN
+86 FELGKLALNSGAN

-111 QSLELIKLSTS
+111 ETQELVKLSTD
-122 LKLELFVDHT
+122 LKLQLFVDHT

-142 FEILEKGLLGDL
+142 YETLKKGLLGDL
-154 QFIISSR
+154 QFITSSR

-188 IPNKLNSVSAEVV
+188 IPNKLNSVSAATA
-201 THLPSII
+201 THLPSVI
-208 PSTGSINLSYEK
+208 PSTASINLNYDK

-283 TFIPKLDNSEAI
+283 TFIPKLDNAEAI
-295 FLQLSHLN
+295 FLQLTHIKD
-303 NVLLGSEKSLNGVE
+303 VLAGNEKALNGVE
-317 HITRVSSIL
+317 HITRVSNVL
-326 KALET
+326 KALDS
-331 SAKTNGN
+331 SAKNSGS
-338 RVLI
+338 RVAV

>member
-1 LIRKTN
+1 MKSSQ

-28 LTHPNFQLT
+28 LIHPNFDLA
-37 WIVDTNSL
+37 WIVDTNGV

-51 NLYGLT
+51 NIYGLS
-57 QHQVSVDIKK
+57 QQQVSTNVDK
-67 SFEKIVPD
+67 SFNVKIPD
-75 LVLISTPPATH
+75 LVLIATPPATH
-86 FELGKLALNSGSN
+86 FELGKLALNFGAN
-99 VIIEK
+99 IIIEK
-104 PVGLNTD
+104 PVGLNTGET
-111 QSLELIKLSTS
+111 LELVKLSTD
-122 LKLELFVDHT
+122 LKLQLFVDHT
-132 YIFTPQAKFI
+132 YIFTPHAKFI
-142 FEILEKGLLGDL
+142 YETLKNGLLGDL
-154 QFIISSR
+154 QFVTSSR

-188 IPNKLNSVSAEVV
+188 IPNKLNSVSAATA
-201 THLPSII
+201 THLPSVI
-208 PSTGSINLSYEK
+208 PSTASINLNYDK

-283 TFIPKLDNSEAI
+283 TFIPKLDNAEAI
-295 FLQLSHLN
+295 FLQLTHIKE
-303 NVLLGSEKSLNGVE
+303 VLNGNEKALNGLE
-317 HITRVSSIL
+317 HITRVSTVL
-326 KALET
+326 KALDS
-331 SAKTNGN
+331 SAKNSGV
-338 RVLI
+338 RVAI

>member
-1 LIRKTN
+1 MKTDQK
-7 EKLTIGI
+7 KLMIGI

-28 LTHPNFQLT
+28 LLHPNFELA
-37 WIVDTNSL
+37 WIVDSNQL
-45 TLEKFK
+45 TLEKFE
-51 NLYGLT
+51 NMYGLS
-57 QHQVSVDIKK
+57 QNQVNSNLDKA
-67 SFEKIVPD
+67 FELKIPD

-86 FELGKLALNSGSN
+86 FELGKLALNSGAN

-111 QSLELIKLSTS
+111 ETQELVKLSTD
-122 LKLELFVDHT
+122 LKLQLFVDHT

-142 FEILEKGLLGDL
+142 YETLKKGLLGDL
-154 QFIISSR
+154 QFITSSR

-188 IPNKLNSVSAEVV
+188 IPNKLNSVSAATA
-201 THLPSII
+201 THLPSVI
-208 PSTGSINLSYEK
+208 PSTASINLNYDK

-283 TFIPKLDNSEAI
+283 TFIPKLDNVEAI
-295 FLQLSHLN
+295 FLQLTHIKDVLAGNEKALN
-303 NVLLGSEKSLNGVE
+303 SVE
-317 HITRVSSIL
+317 HITRVSNVL
-326 KALET
+326 KALDS
-331 SAKTNGN
+331 SAKNSGS
-338 RVLI
+338 RVAV